1 MVRSRS
7 PPFRYRRT
15 RCAAAPLPCFKTDN
29 VTSMNWMF
37 RNCSNLTNL
46 DVSGDG
52 RVTIADVTAFIN
64 IIIGK

>member
-1 MVRSRS
+1 
-7 PPFRYRRT
+7 
-15 RCAAAPLPCFKTDN
+15 
-29 VTSMNWMF
+29 MNWMF